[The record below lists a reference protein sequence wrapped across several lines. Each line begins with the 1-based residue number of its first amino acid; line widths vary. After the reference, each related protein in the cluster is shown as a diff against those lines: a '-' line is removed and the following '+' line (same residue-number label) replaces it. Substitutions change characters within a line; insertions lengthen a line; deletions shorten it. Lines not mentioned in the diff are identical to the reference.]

1 MTRKILIAG
10 NWKMNLIDDIQPIID
25 NNANRKLDI
34 LVCPPFTHLGIIQ
47 SAIKDSTVKLGAQ
60 NVHDEDKGAFT
71 GEISYSFLKSFG
83 IEYVIIGHSERRHVF
98 NESDEFINKKVKKG
112 LQQGFQIILCVG
124 ETETERNTN
133 RYKSVVEN
141 QLKIGLM
148 GIENNFES
156 IIIAYEPV
164 WAIGTGKTATPFDAE
179 DMHRFIREKV
189 AEIAGNDIA
198 SDIRIL
204 YGGSVKEDNAKELLR
219 QDNIDGALI
228 GGASLKYEH
237 FNKIIEI
244 AELINI

>member
-1 MTRKILIAG
+1 MTRRILIAG
-10 NWKMNLIDDIQPIID
+10 NWKMNLIDDIQPVVD
-25 NNANRKLDI
+25 NNANRRLDI
-34 LVCPPFTHLGIIQ
+34 LVCPPFTHLGIIK
-47 SAIKDSTVKLGAQ
+47 SVVKDSAVKLGAQ
-60 NVHDEDKGAFT
+60 NVHDEDNGAFT
-71 GEISYSFLKSFG
+71 GEISYSFLKSLG

-98 NESDEFINKKVKKG
+98 NETDEFINKKVRKG
-112 LQQGFQIILCVG
+112 LKQGFQTILCVG
-124 ETETERNTN
+124 ETETERNSN
-133 RYKSVVEN
+133 RYKAVVEN

-148 GIENNFES
+148 GIENNFEN

-179 DMHRFIREKV
+179 DMHRFIREKI
-189 AEIAGNDIA
+189 AEIAGNEVA

-204 YGGSVKEDNAKELLR
+204 YGGSVKEDNVKELLR

>member
-1 MTRKILIAG
+1 MTRRILIAG

-25 NNANRKLDI
+25 NNANRKLEI
-34 LVCPPFTHLGIIQ
+34 LVCPPFTHLGIVK
-47 SAIKDSTVKLGAQ
+47 SEVKDSAVKLGAQ

-71 GEISYSFLKSFG
+71 GEISYSFLKSLG

-98 NESDEFINKKVKKG
+98 NETDEFINKKIRKG
-112 LQQGFQIILCVG
+112 LKQGFQTILCVG
-124 ETETERNTN
+124 ETETERNAN
-133 RYKSVVEN
+133 RYKAVIEN

-148 GIENNFES
+148 GIENNFEN

-179 DMHRFIREKV
+179 DMHRFIREKI
-189 AEIAGNDIA
+189 AEIAGNEVA

-204 YGGSVKEDNAKELLR
+204 YGGSVKEDNVKELLR